1 MRLKIIA
8 GNLAVVVV
16 LGLVAYFSVSG
27 QLRSGLTKTLEDD
40 IGNDRV
46 LFERSFKLAA
56 MEFVDLVSERAAT
69 RQLRDV
75 FGGLDEDSRRTRAFE
90 AAETTTAWLADPAR
104 GLGGV
109 DIVVVVDETGKAIA
123 RNGARNVMFG
133 KQMLPVIPSL
143 TRVLRDGQAIHD
155 VWKED
160 QQNKYLQTAI
170 APIRADSGTI
180 LGALIVGY
188 DLSNGVASREAK
200 LLGRDIAFVL
210 ADRVYSGSLDGTAVK
225 DLNTYLFGEEKATT
239 QAALSGDA
247 PVSRGWI
254 GSFGGSEYSGLTA
267 RLPMAPSVPVAFVV
281 LGNRTAQT
289 EVVGATTVI
298 LILMVVCVML
308 TLAYNFM
315 VANMIMR
322 PIEDIEAG
330 VLAVINGKT
339 DLRLETKSKE
349 LGGIASLI
357 NQLLNVFTGTAED
370 NEDEQGRISVAPSAA
385 TSWNDAAFSDGAAGG
400 GAAAAG
406 GGATNADEPL
416 DDPALSAKLAGEG
429 EPAYETRVYS
439 EYVAAKQAIGE
450 NVGSIPQDRFHQRLK
465 GRADALAKKHGC
477 RLVRFQVQTANGQV
491 VLRPVLIR

>member
-1 MRLKIIA
+1 
-8 GNLAVVVV
+8 
-16 LGLVAYFSVSG
+16 
-27 QLRSGLTKTLEDD
+27 
-40 IGNDRV
+40 
-46 LFERSFKLAA
+46 
-56 MEFVDLVSERAAT
+56 
-69 RQLRDV
+69 
-75 FGGLDEDSRRTRAFE
+75 
-90 AAETTTAWLADPAR
+90 
-104 GLGGV
+104 
-109 DIVVVVDETGKAIA
+109 
-123 RNGARNVMFG
+123 
-133 KQMLPVIPSL
+133 
-143 TRVLRDGQAIHD
+143 
-155 VWKED
+155 
-160 QQNKYLQTAI
+160 
-170 APIRADSGTI
+170 
-180 LGALIVGY
+180 
-188 DLSNGVASREAK
+188 VASREAK

-210 ADRVYSGSLDGTAVK
+210 PDRVYSASLDGAAVK
-225 DLNTYLFGEEKATT
+225 DLNGYLFGAEKATT

-254 GSFGGSEYSGLTA
+254 GTFGGAEFSGLTA
-267 RLPMAPSVPVAFVV
+267 RLPMAPSMPVAFVV

-289 EVVGATTVI
+289 EVVGATTII
-298 LILMVVCVML
+298 LILMVVCAML

-322 PIEDIEAG
+322 PIEDIESG

-370 NEDEQGRISVAPSAA
+370 NEDEQGRISVAPSGAQG
-385 TSWNDAAFSDGAAGG
+385 WNDAAFSDGAP

-406 GGATNADEPL
+406 AGGGA
-416 DDPALSAKLAGEG
+416 DDPLEDPTLSARLAEEADAG
-429 EPAYETRVYS
+429 YETRVYT

-465 GRADALAKKHGC
+465 GRGEALAKKHGC

>member
-46 LFERSFKLAA
+46 LFERSFRLAA
-56 MEFVDLVSERAAT
+56 TEFVALASERAAT
-69 RQLRDV
+69 RQMRDV

-90 AAETTTAWLADPAR
+90 AAEATTAWLADPAR

-109 DIVVVVDETGKAIA
+109 DIVVVVDETGKTLA

-133 KQMLPVIPSL
+133 KQLVPLIPSL
-143 TRVLRDGQAIHD
+143 TRVLRDGQAVHD
-155 VWKED
+155 VWMED
-160 QQNKYLQTAI
+160 QQNKYLQTAM
-170 APIRADSGTI
+170 APIRADSGAI

-188 DLSNGVASREAK
+188 DLSNGVATREAK

-210 ADRVYSGSLDGTAVK
+210 PDRVYSASLDGAAVK
-225 DLNTYLFGEEKATT
+225 DLNGYLFGTEKATT
-239 QAALSGDA
+239 QAALSGEA
-247 PVSRGWI
+247 PVSRAWI
-254 GSFGGSEYSGLTA
+254 GTFGGAEYSGLTA
-267 RLPMAPSVPVAFVV
+267 RLPMAPSMPLAFVV

-298 LILMVVCVML
+298 LILMVVCAML

-322 PIEDIEAG
+322 PIEDIETG

-370 NEDEQGRISVAPSAA
+370 SEDEQGRISVAPSGAGG
-385 TSWNDAAFSDGAAGG
+385 SWNDAAFSDGAPGAAAGGAGG
-400 GAAAAG
+400 GA
-406 GGATNADEPL
+406 DDPL
-416 DDPALSAKLAGEG
+416 EDPALSARLAAEA

-465 GRADALAKKHGC
+465 GRGDALAKKHGC